1 MLPFPL
7 SLLVECNAGRSA
19 SALSLSLSLSLSASL
34 PRESPLS
41 PSPFL
46 IACFFMQV
54 YNRREV
60 PLLSNKSNRVPH
72 FSTQGKFILLLIEMS
87 SGASPPL
94 SPFCSLM
101 SWHAALLNRSCFYAR
116 RLFVT
121 AAENFFIARNA
132 AGSVV
137 NVDQARDARRRWQEE
152 RGGLTYSAKA
162 PNKCSDAAIE
172 RERMCSDFKERFAL
186 GPELQSRVKSN
197 RGGVEKNS
205 PTFGDLRISTRNDIA
220 VPLTF

>member
-1 MLPFPL
+1 MQ
-7 SLLVECNAGRSA
+7 ECEC
-19 SALSLSLSLSLSASL
+19 SLSLSLSASL

-137 NVDQARDARRRWQEE
+137 NVDQAREAPMATRE
-152 RGGLTYSAKA
+152 GGLTYSAKA
-162 PNKCSDAAIE
+162 QNKCSDAAIE

-186 GPELQSRVKSN
+186 ECELRSNPTGLGSRRTVLLLAIY
-197 RGGVEKNS
+197 VFQLEM
-205 PTFGDLRISTRNDIA
+205 I
-220 VPLTF
+220 